1 MQELQYLCTLIKKGE
16 IIQHYKD
23 RMNVKFENVSKV
35 QGLLT
40 VSMEKADYQE
50 NVDKALKDARKKVQ
64 MPGFRPGMVPMSLVQ
79 KMYGKSI
86 KADEINKLLQEK
98 VFGYIKDNK
107 IDMLGEPLPN
117 EEKEAGMSLDDDN
130 QTFYFDIA
138 LAPQFDAQIGKDD
151 AVTYYEIKVTP
162 EMVDN
167 QVKAYTQQNGHY
179 EQVDAYQDKDVVKG
193 QLVEL
198 NADGTAKEGGI
209 VVEGATLMPE
219 YIKAAAQKK
228 LFAKAKKGDVIK
240 FNPSKAY
247 EGNAIEISSLLN
259 KKKEEVEGI
268 TADFSLTIQD
278 ITRFVESELNQE
290 VFDRVF
296 GKDAVKDEA
305 GFRAKVEETLAQSF
319 VPDSDYKFL
328 LDVRAYLMEKVGKL
342 EYAED
347 LLKRIMKAN
356 KPDAQD
362 DEATFQRSLEE
373 LTWHLI
379 QEKLVEKYSI
389 KVEDADIKAMAR
401 EATRAQFAQYGMMN
415 IPDELLDNYSKEMLK
430 KRETVDGLVNRA
442 IESKLTAALKK
453 EVKLKNKKV
462 TVDEFNKLFETATET
477 AAKGKKTKK

>member
-1 MQELQYLCTLIKKGE
+1 
-16 IIQHYKD
+16 
-23 RMNVKFENVSKV
+23 MNVKFENVSKA

-40 VSMEKADYQE
+40 ISMEKADYQE

-64 MPGFRPGMVPMSLVQ
+64 MPGFRPGMVPMGLVQ

-86 KADEINKLLQEK
+86 KADEINKILQEK
-98 VFGYIKDNK
+98 IYSYIKENK

-117 EEKEAGMSLDDDN
+117 DEKEAGMSLDDDN
-130 QTFYFDIA
+130 LTFYFDIA
-138 LAPQFDAQIGKDD
+138 LAPQFKAEIGKDD
-151 AVTYYEIKVTP
+151 AITYYEIKVTE
-162 EMVDN
+162 EMVNN
-167 QVKAYTQQNGHY
+167 QVKAYAQQNGKY
-179 EQVDAYQDKDVVKG
+179 EQVDSYQDNDVIKG

-198 NADGTAKEGGI
+198 NADGTAKDGGI
-209 VVEGATLMPE
+209 VVEGATLMPQ

-240 FNPSKAY
+240 FNPAKAY

-268 TADFSLTIQD
+268 DADFSLTVQD
-278 ITRFVESELNQE
+278 ITRFVEGELNQE
-290 VFDRVF
+290 LFDHVF

-305 GFRAKVEETLAQSF
+305 GFRAKVEESIAKSF
-319 VPDSDYKFL
+319 VPDSDYKVL
-328 LDVRAYLMEKVGKL
+328 LDARAYLMEKVGKL
-342 EYAED
+342 EYADD

-356 KPDAQD
+356 KPDAEQ

-379 QEKLVEKYSI
+379 QEKLVEKYNI
-389 KVEDADIKAMAR
+389 KVEEDDVKAMAR

-442 IESKLTAALKK
+442 IETKLTAALKGD
-453 EVKLKNKKV
+453 VKLKSKKV
-462 TVDEFNKLFETATET
+462 TIDEFNKLFEPAET

>member
-1 MQELQYLCTLIKKGE
+1 
-16 IIQHYKD
+16 
-23 RMNVKFENVSKV
+23 MNVKFENVSKA

-40 VSMEKADYQE
+40 ISMEKADYQE

-86 KADEINKLLQEK
+86 KADEINKILQDK
-98 VFGYIKDNK
+98 VYNYIKDNK
-107 IDMLGEPLPN
+107 VDMLGEPLPN
-117 EEKEAGMSLDDDN
+117 EEKEAGMSLDDEN
-130 QTFYFDIA
+130 LTFYFDIA
-138 LAPQFDAQIGKDD
+138 LAPKFEAQIGKDD
-151 AVTYYEIKVTP
+151 TVTYYDIKVTE
-162 EMVDN
+162 EMVNN
-167 QVKAYTQQNGHY
+167 QVKVYAQQNGKY
-179 EQVDAYQDKDVVKG
+179 EQVDSYQENDVIKG

-198 NADGTAKEGGI
+198 NTDGTAKEGGI
-209 VVEGATLMPE
+209 TVEGATLMPQ
-219 YIKAAAQKK
+219 YIKNAAQKK
-228 LFAKAKKGDVIK
+228 LFAKAKKGDAIV
-240 FNPSKAY
+240 FNPAKAY

-259 KKKEEVEGI
+259 RKKEEVEGI
-268 TADFSLTIQD
+268 DADFSLTVQD
-278 ITRFVESELNQE
+278 ITRFVEGELNQE
-290 VFDRVF
+290 LFDRVF

-305 GFRAKVEETLAQSF
+305 GFRAKVEESLAQSF

-328 LDVRAYLMEKVGKL
+328 LDVRAYLLEKVGKL

-356 KPDAQD
+356 KPDAEQ

-379 QEKLVEKYSI
+379 QEKLVEKYGI
-389 KVEDADIKAMAR
+389 KVEEADVQAMAR

-453 EVKLKNKKV
+453 EVKLKSKKV
-462 TVDEFNKLFETATET
+462 TVEEFNKLFEPAD

>member
-1 MQELQYLCTLIKKGE
+1 
-16 IIQHYKD
+16 
-23 RMNVKFENVSKV
+23 MNVKFENVSKA

-40 VSMEKADYQE
+40 ISMEKADYQE
-50 NVDKALKDARKKVQ
+50 NVDKALKDAKKKIQ
-64 MPGFRPGMVPMSLVQ
+64 MPGFRPGMVPMGLVQ
-79 KMYGKSI
+79 KMYGKQV
-86 KADEINKLLQEK
+86 KADEINKILQEK
-98 VFGYIKDNK
+98 IYGYIKDNK

-117 EEKEAGMSLDDDN
+117 DEKEAGLSLDDDN
-130 QTFYFDIA
+130 LTFYFDIA
-138 LAPQFDAQIGKDD
+138 LAPQFNAEIGKDD
-151 AVTYYEIKVTP
+151 AITYYEIKVSE
-162 EMVDN
+162 EMVNN
-167 QVKAYTQQNGHY
+167 QVKAYAQQGGKY
-179 EQVDAYQDKDVVKG
+179 EQVDSYKENDVIKG

-198 NADGTAKEGGI
+198 DADGSAKEGGI
-209 VVEGATLMPE
+209 VVEGATLMPQ
-219 YIKAAAQKK
+219 YIKDEAQKK
-228 LFAKAKKGDVIK
+228 LFAKAKKGAVIV
-240 FNPSKAY
+240 FNPAKAY

-259 KKKEEVEGI
+259 RKKEEVEGI
-268 TADFSLTIQD
+268 DADFSLTVQD

-290 VFDRVF
+290 LFDHVF

-305 GFRAKVEETLAQSF
+305 GFRAKVEESIAKSF

-356 KPDAQD
+356 KPDAEQ

-389 KVEDADIKAMAR
+389 KVEDDDIKAMAR

-442 IESKLTAALKK
+442 IETKLTAALKG

-462 TVDEFNKLFETATET
+462 TVEEFNKLFEPATPAEPKAKK
-477 AAKGKKTKK
+477 AAKK

>member
-1 MQELQYLCTLIKKGE
+1 
-16 IIQHYKD
+16 
-23 RMNVKFENVSKV
+23 MNVKFENVSKV

-40 VSMEKADYQE
+40 ISMEKADYQE

-64 MPGFRPGMVPMSLVQ
+64 MPGFRPGMVPMGLVQ

-86 KADEINKLLQEK
+86 KADEVNKILQEK
-98 VFGYIKDNK
+98 IFGYIKDNK

-117 EEKEAGMSLDDDN
+117 DEKEAGMSLDDDN
-130 QTFYFDIA
+130 LTFYFDIA
-138 LAPQFDAQIGKDD
+138 LAPQFNAEIGKDD
-151 AVTYYEIKVTP
+151 SITYYEIKVTE
-162 EMVDN
+162 EMVNN
-167 QVKAYTQQNGHY
+167 QVKAYAQQNGKY
-179 EQVDAYQDKDVVKG
+179 EQVDAYQENDVIKG

-198 NADGTAKEGGI
+198 NAEGSAKDGGI
-209 VVEGATLMPE
+209 VVEGATLMPA
-219 YIKAAAQKK
+219 YIKDAAQKK
-228 LFAKAKKGDVIK
+228 LFAKAKKGDVIV

-247 EGNAIEISSLLN
+247 EGNSIEISSLLN

-268 TADFSLTIQD
+268 DADFSLTVQD
-278 ITRFVESELNQE
+278 ITRFVEGELNQE
-290 VFDRVF
+290 LFDHVF

-305 GFRAKVEETLAQSF
+305 GFRAKVEESIANSF

-328 LDVRAYLMEKVGKL
+328 LDARTYLMEKVGKL

-356 KPDAQD
+356 KPDAEQ

-379 QEKLVEKYSI
+379 QEKLVEKFGI
-389 KVEDADIKAMAR
+389 KVEDDDVKAMAR

-462 TVDEFNKLFETATET
+462 TIDEFNKLFEPAD

>member
-1 MQELQYLCTLIKKGE
+1 MRYLKYLCTLIKKGE

-162 EMVDN
+162 EMVEN

>member
-1 MQELQYLCTLIKKGE
+1 M
-16 IIQHYKD
+16 
-23 RMNVKFENVSKV
+23 
-35 QGLLT
+35 
-40 VSMEKADYQE
+40 
-50 NVDKALKDARKKVQ
+50 
-64 MPGFRPGMVPMSLVQ
+64 
-79 KMYGKSI
+79 
-86 KADEINKLLQEK
+86 
-98 VFGYIKDNK
+98 
-107 IDMLGEPLPN
+107 
-117 EEKEAGMSLDDDN
+117 
-130 QTFYFDIA
+130 
-138 LAPQFDAQIGKDD
+138 
-151 AVTYYEIKVTP
+151 
-162 EMVDN
+162 
-167 QVKAYTQQNGHY
+167 
-179 EQVDAYQDKDVVKG
+179 
-193 QLVEL
+193 
-198 NADGTAKEGGI
+198 
-209 VVEGATLMPE
+209 
-219 YIKAAAQKK
+219 
-228 LFAKAKKGDVIK
+228 
-240 FNPSKAY
+240 
-247 EGNAIEISSLLN
+247 
-259 KKKEEVEGI
+259 
-268 TADFSLTIQD
+268 
-278 ITRFVESELNQE
+278 
-290 VFDRVF
+290 FDRVF

>member
-1 MQELQYLCTLIKKGE
+1 
-16 IIQHYKD
+16 
-23 RMNVKFENVSKV
+23 MNVKFENVSKV

-138 LAPQFDAQIGKDD
+138 LAPQFNAEIGKDD
-151 AVTYYEIKVTP
+151 AITYYEIKVTD
-162 EMVDN
+162 EMVNN

-179 EQVDAYQDKDVVKG
+179 EQVDSYEENDVIKG

-198 NADGTAKEGGI
+198 NADGTAKDGGI
-209 VVEGATLMPE
+209 VVEGATLMPQ

-240 FNPSKAY
+240 FNPKKAY

-268 TADFSLTIQD
+268 DADFSLTIQD

-296 GKDAVKDEA
+296 GKDTVKDEA
-305 GFRAKVEETLAQSF
+305 GFRAKVEESLAQSF

-328 LDVRAYLMEKVGKL
+328 LDVRAYLMEKAGKL

-356 KPDAQD
+356 KPDAEQD
-362 DEATFQRSLEE
+362 EETFKRSLEE

-379 QEKLVEKYSI
+379 QEKLVEKFSI
-389 KVEDADIKAMAR
+389 KVEDADVKAMAR

-453 EVKLKNKKV
+453 EVKLKSKKV
-462 TVDEFNKLFETATET
+462 TIDEFNKLFEPAD

>member
-1 MQELQYLCTLIKKGE
+1 
-16 IIQHYKD
+16 
-23 RMNVKFENVSKV
+23 MNVKFENVSKA

-40 VSMEKADYQE
+40 ISMEKADYQE
-50 NVDKALKDARKKVQ
+50 NVDKALKDAKKKIQ
-64 MPGFRPGMVPMSLVQ
+64 MPGFRPGMVPMGLVQ
-79 KMYGKSI
+79 KMYGKQV
-86 KADEINKLLQEK
+86 KADEINKILQEK
-98 VFGYIKDNK
+98 IYGYIKDNK

-117 EEKEAGMSLDDDN
+117 DEKEAGLSLDDDN
-130 QTFYFDIA
+130 LTFYFDIA
-138 LAPQFDAQIGKDD
+138 LAPQFNAEIGKDD
-151 AVTYYEIKVTP
+151 AITYYEIKVSE
-162 EMVDN
+162 EMVNN
-167 QVKAYTQQNGHY
+167 QVKAYAQQGGKY
-179 EQVDAYQDKDVVKG
+179 EQVDSYKENDVIKG

-198 NADGTAKEGGI
+198 DADGSAKEGGI
-209 VVEGATLMPE
+209 VVEGATLMPQ
-219 YIKAAAQKK
+219 YIKDEAQKK
-228 LFAKAKKGDVIK
+228 LFAKAKKGAAIV
-240 FNPSKAY
+240 FNPAKAY

-259 KKKEEVEGI
+259 RKKEEVEGI
-268 TADFSLTIQD
+268 DADFSLTVQD

-290 VFDRVF
+290 LFDHVF

-305 GFRAKVEETLAQSF
+305 GFRAKVEESIAKSF

-356 KPDAQD
+356 KPDAEQ

-389 KVEDADIKAMAR
+389 KVEDDDIKAMAR

-442 IESKLTAALKK
+442 IETKLTAALKG

-462 TVDEFNKLFETATET
+462 TVEEFNKLFEPATPAEPKAKK
-477 AAKGKKTKK
+477 AAKK

>member
-1 MQELQYLCTLIKKGE
+1 
-16 IIQHYKD
+16 
-23 RMNVKFENVSKV
+23 MNVKFENVSKA

-40 VSMEKADYQE
+40 ISMEKADYQE
-50 NVDKALKDARKKVQ
+50 NVDKALKDAKKKIQ
-64 MPGFRPGMVPMSLVQ
+64 MPGFRPGMVPMGLVQ
-79 KMYGKSI
+79 KMYGKQV
-86 KADEINKLLQEK
+86 KADEINKILQEK
-98 VFGYIKDNK
+98 IYGYIKDNK

-117 EEKEAGMSLDDDN
+117 DEKEAGLSLDDDN
-130 QTFYFDIA
+130 LTFYFDIA
-138 LAPQFDAQIGKDD
+138 LAPQFNAEIGKDD
-151 AVTYYEIKVTP
+151 AITYYEIKVSE
-162 EMVDN
+162 EMVNN
-167 QVKAYTQQNGHY
+167 QVKAYAQQGGKY
-179 EQVDAYQDKDVVKG
+179 EQVDSYKENDVIKG

-198 NADGTAKEGGI
+198 GADGSAKEGGI
-209 VVEGATLMPE
+209 VVEGATLMPQ
-219 YIKAAAQKK
+219 YIKDEAQKK
-228 LFAKAKKGDVIK
+228 LFAKAKKGAAIV
-240 FNPSKAY
+240 FNPAKAY

-259 KKKEEVEGI
+259 RKKEEVEGI
-268 TADFSLTIQD
+268 DADFSLTVQD

-290 VFDRVF
+290 LFDHVF
-296 GKDAVKDEA
+296 GKDVVKDEA
-305 GFRAKVEETLAQSF
+305 GFRAKVEESIAKSF

-356 KPDAQD
+356 KPDAEQ

-389 KVEDADIKAMAR
+389 KVEDDDIKAMAR

-442 IESKLTAALKK
+442 IETKLTAALKG

-462 TVDEFNKLFETATET
+462 TVEEFNKLFEPATPAEPKAKK
-477 AAKGKKTKK
+477 AAKK

>member
-1 MQELQYLCTLIKKGE
+1 
-16 IIQHYKD
+16 
-23 RMNVKFENVSKV
+23 MNVKFENVSKA

-40 VSMEKADYQE
+40 ISMEKADYQE

-64 MPGFRPGMVPMSLVQ
+64 MPGFRPGMVPMGLVQ

-86 KADEINKLLQEK
+86 KADEINKILQEK
-98 VFGYIKDNK
+98 IYGYIKENK

-117 EEKEAGMSLDDDN
+117 DEKEAGMSLDDDN
-130 QTFYFDIA
+130 LTFYFDIA
-138 LAPQFDAQIGKDD
+138 LAPQFKAEIGKDD
-151 AVTYYEIKVTP
+151 AIAYYEIKVTE
-162 EMVDN
+162 EMVNN
-167 QVKAYTQQNGHY
+167 QVKAYAQQNGKY
-179 EQVDAYQDKDVVKG
+179 EQVNSYQENDVIKG
-193 QLVEL
+193 QLAEL
-198 NADGTAKEGGI
+198 NADGTAKDGGI
-209 VVEGATLMPE
+209 VVEGATLMPQ
-219 YIKAAAQKK
+219 YIKDAAQKK
-228 LFAKAKKGDVIK
+228 LFGKAKKGDVIK
-240 FNPSKAY
+240 FNPAKAY

-268 TADFSLTIQD
+268 DTDFSLTVQD
-278 ITRFVESELNQE
+278 ITRFVEGELNQE
-290 VFDRVF
+290 LFDHVF

-305 GFRAKVEETLAQSF
+305 GFRAKVEESIAKSF

-328 LDVRAYLMEKVGKL
+328 LDARAYLMEKVGKL

-356 KPDAQD
+356 KPEAEQ

-389 KVEDADIKAMAR
+389 KVEEADVKEMAR

-442 IESKLTAALKK
+442 IETKLTAALKGD
-453 EVKLKNKKV
+453 VKLKNKKV
-462 TVDEFNKLFETATET
+462 TIDEFNKLFEPAD
-477 AAKGKKTKK
+477 AAKGKKSKK

>member
-1 MQELQYLCTLIKKGE
+1 
-16 IIQHYKD
+16 
-23 RMNVKFENVSKV
+23 MNVKFENVSKV

-151 AVTYYEIKVTP
+151 AVTYYEIKVTD

-296 GKDAVKDEA
+296 GKDVVKDEA

-453 EVKLKNKKV
+453 DVKLKNKKV
-462 TVDEFNKLFETATET
+462 TVDEFNKLFEPATET

>member
-1 MQELQYLCTLIKKGE
+1 
-16 IIQHYKD
+16 
-23 RMNVKFENVSKV
+23 MNVKFENVSKA

-138 LAPQFDAQIGKDD
+138 LAPQFNAEIGKDD
-151 AVTYYEIKVTP
+151 AVTYYEIKVTE
-162 EMVDN
+162 EMVNN

-179 EQVDAYQDKDVVKG
+179 EQVDSYEENDVIKG

-198 NADGTAKEGGI
+198 NADGTAKDGGI
-209 VVEGATLMPE
+209 VVEGATLMPQ

-240 FNPSKAY
+240 FNPKKAY

-259 KKKEEVEGI
+259 KKKEEVEGVD
-268 TADFSLTIQD
+268 ADFSLTIQD

-296 GKDAVKDEA
+296 GKDTVKDEA
-305 GFRAKVEETLAQSF
+305 GFRAKVEESLAQSF

-356 KPDAQD
+356 KPDAEQD
-362 DEATFQRSLEE
+362 EETFKRSLEE

-379 QEKLVEKYSI
+379 QEKLVEKFSI
-389 KVEDADIKAMAR
+389 KVEDADVKAMAR

-453 EVKLKNKKV
+453 EVKLKSKKV
-462 TVDEFNKLFETATET
+462 TIDEFNKLFEPAD

>member
-1 MQELQYLCTLIKKGE
+1 
-16 IIQHYKD
+16 
-23 RMNVKFENVSKV
+23 MNVKFENVSKV

-151 AVTYYEIKVTP
+151 AVTYYEIKVTE

-296 GKDAVKDEA
+296 GKDVVKDEA

-453 EVKLKNKKV
+453 DVKLKNKKV
-462 TVDEFNKLFETATET
+462 TVDEFNKLFEPATET

>member
-162 EMVDN
+162 EMVEN

>member
-1 MQELQYLCTLIKKGE
+1 
-16 IIQHYKD
+16 
-23 RMNVKFENVSKV
+23 MNVKFENVSKV

-162 EMVDN
+162 EMVEN

-328 LDVRAYLMEKVGKL
+328 LDVRSYLMEKVGKL

-453 EVKLKNKKV
+453 DVKLKNKKV

>member
-1 MQELQYLCTLIKKGE
+1 
-16 IIQHYKD
+16 
-23 RMNVKFENVSKV
+23 MNVKFENVSKV

-40 VSMEKADYQE
+40 VSMDKADYQE

-138 LAPQFDAQIGKDD
+138 LAPQFNAEIGKDD
-151 AVTYYEIKVTP
+151 SITYYEIKVTD
-162 EMVDN
+162 EMVEN

-228 LFAKAKKGDVIK
+228 LFTKAKKGDVIK

-296 GKDAVKDEA
+296 GKDVVKDEA
-305 GFRAKVEETLAQSF
+305 GFRGKVEETLAQSF

-453 EVKLKNKKV
+453 DVKLKNKKV
-462 TVDEFNKLFETATET
+462 TVDEFNKLFEPATET
-477 AAKGKKTKK
+477 KAKKTKK

>member
-1 MQELQYLCTLIKKGE
+1 
-16 IIQHYKD
+16 
-23 RMNVKFENVSKV
+23 MNVKFENVSKA

-40 VSMEKADYQE
+40 ISMEKADYQE
-50 NVDKALKDARKKVQ
+50 NVDKALKDAKKKIQ
-64 MPGFRPGMVPMSLVQ
+64 MPGFRPGMVPMGLVQ
-79 KMYGKSI
+79 KMYGKQV
-86 KADEINKLLQEK
+86 KADEINKILQEK
-98 VFGYIKDNK
+98 IYGYIKDNK

-117 EEKEAGMSLDDDN
+117 DEKEAGLSLDDDN
-130 QTFYFDIA
+130 LTFYFDIA
-138 LAPQFDAQIGKDD
+138 LAPQFNAEIGKDD
-151 AVTYYEIKVTP
+151 AITYYEIKVSE
-162 EMVDN
+162 EMVNN
-167 QVKAYTQQNGHY
+167 QVKAYAQQGGKY
-179 EQVDAYQDKDVVKG
+179 EQVDSYKENDVIKG

-198 NADGTAKEGGI
+198 GADGSAKEGGI
-209 VVEGATLMPE
+209 VVEGATLMPQ
-219 YIKAAAQKK
+219 YIKDEAQKK
-228 LFAKAKKGDVIK
+228 LFAKAKKGAVIV
-240 FNPSKAY
+240 FNPAEAY

-259 KKKEEVEGI
+259 RKKEEVEGI
-268 TADFSLTIQD
+268 DADFSLTVQD

-290 VFDRVF
+290 LFDHVF

-305 GFRAKVEETLAQSF
+305 GFRAKVEESIAKSF

-356 KPDAQD
+356 KPDAEQ

-389 KVEDADIKAMAR
+389 KVEDDDIKAMAR

-442 IESKLTAALKK
+442 IETKLTAALKG

-462 TVDEFNKLFETATET
+462 TVEEFNKLFEPATPAEPKAKK
-477 AAKGKKTKK
+477 AAKK

>member
-1 MQELQYLCTLIKKGE
+1 
-16 IIQHYKD
+16 
-23 RMNVKFENVSKV
+23 MNVKFENVSKV

-151 AVTYYEIKVTP
+151 AVTYYEIKVTD

-219 YIKAAAQKK
+219 YIKAATQKK

-296 GKDAVKDEA
+296 GKDVVKDEA

-453 EVKLKNKKV
+453 DVKLKNKKV
-462 TVDEFNKLFETATET
+462 TVDEFNKLFEPATET

>member
-1 MQELQYLCTLIKKGE
+1 
-16 IIQHYKD
+16 
-23 RMNVKFENVSKV
+23 MNVKFENVSKA

-40 VSMEKADYQE
+40 ISMEKADYQE
-50 NVDKALKDARKKVQ
+50 NVDKALKDAKKKIQ
-64 MPGFRPGMVPMSLVQ
+64 MPGFRPGMVPMGLVQ
-79 KMYGKSI
+79 KMYGKQV
-86 KADEINKLLQEK
+86 KADEINKILQEK
-98 VFGYIKDNK
+98 IYGYIKDNK

-117 EEKEAGMSLDDDN
+117 DEKEAGLSLDDDN
-130 QTFYFDIA
+130 LTFYFDIA
-138 LAPQFDAQIGKDD
+138 LAPQFNAEIGKDD
-151 AVTYYEIKVTP
+151 AITYYEIKVSE
-162 EMVDN
+162 EMVNN
-167 QVKAYTQQNGHY
+167 QVKAYAQQGGKY
-179 EQVDAYQDKDVVKG
+179 EQVDSYKENDVIKG

-198 NADGTAKEGGI
+198 GADGSAKEDGI
-209 VVEGATLMPE
+209 VVEGATLMPQ
-219 YIKAAAQKK
+219 YIKDEAQKK
-228 LFAKAKKGDVIK
+228 LFAKAKKGAAIV
-240 FNPSKAY
+240 FNPAKAY

-259 KKKEEVEGI
+259 RKKEEVEGI
-268 TADFSLTIQD
+268 DADFSLTVQD

-290 VFDRVF
+290 LFDHVF

-305 GFRAKVEETLAQSF
+305 GFRAKVEESIAKSF

-356 KPDAQD
+356 KPDAEQ

-389 KVEDADIKAMAR
+389 KVEDDDIKAMAR

-442 IESKLTAALKK
+442 IETKLTAALKG

-462 TVDEFNKLFETATET
+462 TVDEFNKLFEPATPAEPKAKK
-477 AAKGKKTKK
+477 AAKK